1 MDAKF
6 SLLTYFLIVAM
17 RVASF
22 RRRWDMPLLYG
33 PRYFYRVHVGEG
45 FYEGGGRK
53 LLHLYRALL
62 LWPFLAELAIFAVL
76 MFRRNYSA
84 LTGLC
89 VAALLAMILNQRL
102 VMAILSRTAKKFEE
116 KELDPAPAAISF
128 SLNPRRLA
136 DYSTPIF
143 EITLASVIT
152 LTLVFLAQMRAPMG
166 PPLVLL
172 YLQIGFLLIK
182 KAIVDWRAA
191 APLENSEIYLEVR
204 ERRRR
209 LLLFA
214 CDFYRGAAGFV
225 MIKEA
230 VFQVTTDERAR
241 WTLQFLYLAVTIAC
255 VCFAVIKTNE
265 LYAMYRKL
273 KPLRDKKRL
282 SAPDPNGFVAGG
294 LLYFDRDNPAIFVQ
308 GPRSVTLNAANN
320 RLLLAATYLLGLMLL
335 IMWNNKTQ
343 RASSQEGLP
352 PVGAPATMISAHQGS
367 ELPKMRP

>member
-6 SLLTYFLIVAM
+6 SLLIYFLIVAM

-33 PRYFYRVHVGEG
+33 PRYFYRVHVSEG
-45 FYEGGGRK
+45 FYEGVGRK

-62 LWPFLAELAIFAVL
+62 LLPFLAELAIFTVL
-76 MFRRNYSA
+76 MFRRNYQG

-89 VAALLAMILNQRL
+89 IAGIFAMVLTQRL
-102 VMAILSRTAKKFEE
+102 VTTILSRTAKKFEE
-116 KELDPAPAAISF
+116 KELDPAPATISF

-136 DYSTPIF
+136 DYSNPIF

-166 PPLVLL
+166 PTLLLL
-172 YLQIGFLLIK
+172 YLQIGFLLVK

-204 ERRRR
+204 ERRRK

-225 MIKEA
+225 MIKQA

-241 WTLQFLYLAVTIAC
+241 WALQFLYLAVSIAC
-255 VCFAVIKTNE
+255 VCFALVKTNE

-282 SAPDPNGFVAGG
+282 SAPDPKGFVAGG

-308 GPRSVTLNAANN
+308 GPRSLTLNAANH

-343 RASSQEGLP
+343 RAASQEMMQP
-352 PVGAPATMISAHQGS
+352 MSAPTTLISSH
-367 ELPKMRP
+367 

>member
-1 MDAKF
+1 MDSKF
-6 SLLTYFLIVAM
+6 SLLIYFLVVAM
-17 RVASF
+17 RVYSF

-33 PRYFYRVHVGEG
+33 PHYFYRIHVSEG
-45 FYEGGGRK
+45 FYEGAGRK
-53 LLHLYRALL
+53 LLRLYRTLL

-76 MFRRNYSA
+76 MFRRNYDG

-89 VAALLAMILNQRL
+89 LAAILIMVLNQRL
-102 VMAILSRTAKKFEE
+102 VMAILSKSAKKFEE
-116 KELDPAPAAISF
+116 REHDPAPAAISF

-136 DYSTPIF
+136 DYSNPIF

-166 PPLVLL
+166 PTLLLL
-172 YLQIGFLLIK
+172 YLQIGFLLVK

-209 LLLFA
+209 LLLFG

-230 VFQVTTDERAR
+230 VFQVTTDERAH

-255 VCFAVIKTNE
+255 VCFALVKSNE

-282 SAPDPNGFVAGG
+282 SAPDPKGFVAGG
-294 LLYFDRDNPAIFVQ
+294 LLYFDRDNPAVFVQ
-308 GPRSVTLNAANN
+308 GPKSVTLNAANY

-343 RASSQEGLP
+343 RGASQEMYR
-352 PVGAPATMISAHQGS
+352 VSAPATMISSH
-367 ELPKMRP
+367 R